1 MKGALLELAARGTE
15 DANLIG
21 NPQISFFKKVHKK
34 HTNFSKFEFGHHF
47 TGNMQFG
54 QKIKV
59 KIDKKGDLL
68 TKLVLQIKLPD
79 VNIAE
84 TNYIDAIG
92 NFMIKDISLKMGG
105 IVIDKLTS
113 DYIDIYYNN
122 YFEFSKQSAYQNLIK
137 KSASAFTIDQNKTDM
152 DLIIPLP
159 FWFTKHIHQA
169 LPLINLQY
177 TDIDIEITFKNNNEV
192 YCRHE
197 TTEHINDFTSD
208 ITPPETAITFD
219 ECILFC
225 EYIYLDV
232 PERKH
237 FLAEKELNYLIEQVQ
252 ENTFNV
258 SANQTIGNYELIF
271 NHPVKE
277 LIIYYFSDINKSKN
291 RWDIYTYGE
300 GINIKKPITKIGL
313 SFNGLDRFEPRMAKY
328 FEYYQPIMH
337 HNSAFSESIYY
348 YSFSDNV
355 NNYQPSGSCNFSKI
369 DDARLSITYN
379 TNLEAGTFTVLAVN
393 YNFLKI
399 KNGMAGILFS

>member
-47 TGNMQFG
+47 NGKMQFG
-54 QKIKV
+54 HKIKV

-68 TKLVLQIKLPD
+68 TKMVLQIKLPD
-79 VNIAE
+79 VAINE

-92 NFMIKDISLKMGG
+92 NFMIQDVTLRMGG

-122 YFEFSKQSAYQNLIK
+122 YFEFAKQSAYKNLIA
-137 KSASAFTIDQNKTDM
+137 KSASSFTTDDNKTNM
-152 DLIIPLP
+152 DLIVPLP

-192 YCRHE
+192 YCRYE
-197 TTEHINDFTSD
+197 TTEFTAN
-208 ITPPETAITFD
+208 ITPPGNAITFD

-225 EYIYLDV
+225 EYIYLDA

-237 FLAEKELNYLIEQVQ
+237 FLAEKELNYLIEQTQ
-252 ENTFNV
+252 ENTFKV
-258 SANQTIGNYELIF
+258 SANQTIGNYDLIF

-277 LIIYYFSDINKSKN
+277 LIMYYFTDSNKSKN
-291 RWDIYTYGE
+291 RWNVYTYRDT
-300 GINIKKPITKIGL
+300 IIKKPITKIGL

-337 HNSAFSESIYY
+337 HNSTFGGSIYY
-348 YSFSDNV
+348 YCFSDNV
-355 NNYQPSGSCNFSKI
+355 NQYQPSGTCNFSKI

-379 TNLEAGTFTVLAVN
+379 TNIEAGTITVLAVN

>member
-21 NPQISFFKKVHKK
+21 NPQISFFRKVHKK

-47 TGNMQFG
+47 TGKMQFG

-68 TKLVLQIKLPD
+68 TNMVLQVKLPD
-79 VNIAE
+79 VDITE

-92 NFMIKDISLKMGG
+92 NFMIKDVTLRMGG

-113 DYIDIYYNN
+113 DYIDMYYNN
-122 YFEFSKQSAYQNLIK
+122 YFEFSKQSAYK
-137 KSASAFTIDQNKTDM
+137 KLVGKSSSSYTTDDNKTDM
-152 DLIIPLP
+152 DLLIPLP
-159 FWFTKHIHQA
+159 FWFTKHLHQA
-169 LPLINLQY
+169 LPLISLQY
-177 TDIDIEITFKNNNEV
+177 TDIDIEINFKDASEV
-192 YCRHE
+192 YCRFE
-197 TTEHINDFTSD
+197 SSDFTSS
-208 ITPPETAITFD
+208 ITPPATAITFD

-225 EYIYLDV
+225 EYVYLDV
-232 PERKH
+232 PERKY
-237 FLAEKELNYLIEQVQ
+237 FLQEKELNYIIEQLQ
-252 ENTFNV
+252 ENTFTA
-258 SANQTIGNYELIF
+258 SASKSLGNYELIF

-277 LIIYYFSDINKSKN
+277 LIMYYFTDSNKTKN
-291 RWDIYTYGE
+291 RWNIYTYK
-300 GINIKKPITKIGL
+300 NTTIKKPITKIGL
-313 SFNGLDRFEPRMAKY
+313 SFNGLDRFEPRMSKY

-337 HNSAFSESIYY
+337 HNSTFSESIYY

-355 NNYQPSGSCNFSKI
+355 SNYQPSGSCNFSKI
-369 DDARLSITYN
+369 DDARLNITYN

>member
-34 HTNFSKFEFGHHF
+34 HTNFTKFEFAHHF
-47 TGNMQFG
+47 TGKMEFG
-54 QKIKV
+54 QKISV

-68 TKLVLQIKLPD
+68 TKMALQIKLPD
-79 VNIAE
+79 VAITE

-92 NFMIKDISLKMGG
+92 NFMIKDVTLKMGG

-122 YFEFSKQSAYQNLIK
+122 YFEFSKQAAYKNLIA
-137 KSASAFTIDQNKTDM
+137 KSASSFTTDNNKTNM

-159 FWFTKHIHQA
+159 FWFTKHLHQA

-177 TDIDIEITFKNNNEV
+177 TDIDIEINFKNNNEV
-192 YCRHE
+192 YCRYE
-197 TTEHINDFTSD
+197 TSEFTSN
-208 ITPPETAITFD
+208 ITPPGVAITFD
-219 ECILFC
+219 ECLLYC

-258 SANQTIGNYELIF
+258 SANQTIGNYDLIF

-277 LIIYYFSDINKSKN
+277 LIMFYFTDNNKSKN
-291 RWDIYTYGE
+291 RWNIYTYTDTT
-300 GINIKKPITKIGL
+300 IKKPITKIGL

-337 HNSAFSESIYY
+337 HTSAFSEAIYY

-379 TNLEAGTFTVLAVN
+379 TNLEAGTLTVLAVN